1 MYKVNPCERL
11 HNKGNWFKTEVEE
24 IYEEGELSDQLVGDL
39 GDTEVLLES
48 LVGDLGDVVI
58 PAKGSKSR
66 RRKLQ
71 VEGNNLN

>member
-11 HNKGNWFKTEVEE
+11 HNKGNWFKTKVEE

-48 LVGDLGDVVI
+48 LVGDLGGVVI
-58 PAKGSKSR
+58 PAKRKQKSKKKTSS
-66 RRKLQ
+66 
-71 VEGNNLN
+71 